1 MGNCIYNLKEILIEN
16 KLITQNIESND
27 KYY

>member
-1 MGNCIYNLKEILIEN
+1 MGYCIYNFKEMLIEN
-16 KLITQNIESND
+16 KLITQNIEGND

>member
-1 MGNCIYNLKEILIEN
+1 MGYCIYNLKEILIEN
-16 KLITQNIESND
+16 KLITQNIEGND

>member
-1 MGNCIYNLKEILIEN
+1 MGYCIYNLKEILIEDE
-16 KLITQNIESND
+16 LITQNIESND